1 MVMLCADANQTLF
14 CVYQIIQGLLHLS
27 AFTYNVVDTIYL
39 MDYYTAGVLLFGDRA
54 TTRRH
59 TLPKVICS
67 VYVCAFYGVLR
78 DG

>member
-27 AFTYNVVDTIYL
+27 TFTYNVVDTIYL

-54 TTRRH
+54 TTRRP